1 MDEALGFCCRNSE
14 EVVGSFDLRGFE
26 DDILGLHEEPGL
38 TTGGFEHFFVTLGQM
53 FFFGRGLVMLE
64 CFICPAALQTRVVH
78 LGRALPTLLGKLR
91 FEVRLVTDQ
100 LSTSLSS
107 AQKLAG

>member
-1 MDEALGFCCRNSE
+1 
-14 EVVGSFDLRGFE
+14 
-26 DDILGLHEEPGL
+26 
-38 TTGGFEHFFVTLGQM
+38 
-53 FFFGRGLVMLE
+53 MLKR
-64 CFICPAALQTRVVH
+64 FICLAALQTRVVH